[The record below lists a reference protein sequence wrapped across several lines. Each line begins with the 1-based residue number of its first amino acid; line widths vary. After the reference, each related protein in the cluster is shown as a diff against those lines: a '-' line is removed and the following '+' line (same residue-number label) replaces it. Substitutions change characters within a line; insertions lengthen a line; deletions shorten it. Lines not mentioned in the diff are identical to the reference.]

1 MEKREKSIR
10 LMNKRLAKLKY
21 LIDRLANLSTSH
33 YSYTED
39 ELDYMISTL
48 KEKNSYAV
56 GYLERQKELNKEI
69 K

>member
-10 LMNKRLAKLKY
+10 LMNKRLAKLKS
-21 LIDRLANLSTSH
+21 LVDRLANLSTSH

-56 GYLERQKELNKEI
+56 GCLERRKELNK